1 MRVLHASEISR
12 AMLRKVPYNLN
23 AMSHDAAMEM
33 IWAVVDAGVK
43 IDTCYIDT
51 VGIEDAYRKKL
62 ERAFEGKGITFI
74 VEKKADAKYASC
86 SAASVVA
93 KESRDTIIRNWKWTE
108 GLNYEPKQSHEFG
121 SGYPSDPKCK
131 AWFQSN
137 CNLDKPFGF
146 PDFVRFSWG
155 PSKKILKKE
164 DEESG
169 PMIRWEADEEE
180 DEVGQSSLDAF
191 VVSKKS
197 TEGKGRKS
205 GNLEDL
211 RRKKARL
218 GIYNELG
225 LAKVTKFVEAAY

>member
-1 MRVLHASEISR
+1 MALPFSASFIALLTFSSSDFAGGVLQ
-12 AMLRKVPYNLN
+12 NGQ
-23 AMSHDAAMEM
+23 MSFSPLSSIA
-33 IWAVVDAGVK
+33 
-43 IDTCYIDT
+43 
-51 VGIEDAYRKKL
+51 
-62 ERAFEGKGITFI
+62 
-74 VEKKADAKYASC
+74 
-86 SAASVVA
+86 
-93 KESRDTIIRNWKWTE
+93 WTQ
-108 GLNYEPKQSHEFG
+108 PSQ
-121 SGYPSDPKCK
+121 PSDPKCK

-155 PSKKILKKE
+155 PSKKILKEE

>member
-1 MRVLHASEISR
+1 M
-12 AMLRKVPYNLN
+12 
-23 AMSHDAAMEM
+23 
-33 IWAVVDAGVK
+33 
-43 IDTCYIDT
+43 
-51 VGIEDAYRKKL
+51 
-62 ERAFEGKGITFI
+62 
-74 VEKKADAKYASC
+74 
-86 SAASVVA
+86 A

-108 GLNYEPKQSHEFG
+108 GPNYEPKQSHMFG

-131 AWFQSN
+131 AWFESN
-137 CNLDKPFGF
+137 CNIDKPFGF

-180 DEVGQSSLDAF
+180 DEAGQSSLDAF